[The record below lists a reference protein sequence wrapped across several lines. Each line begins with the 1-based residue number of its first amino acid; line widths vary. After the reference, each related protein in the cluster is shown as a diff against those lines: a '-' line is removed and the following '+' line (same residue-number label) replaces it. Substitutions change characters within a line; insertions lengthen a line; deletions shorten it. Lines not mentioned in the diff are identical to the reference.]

1 MHFHLLTHA
10 LKTSLPHSKALIMP
24 SKLSPTPF
32 PSIPDSHYKNR
43 ILDEVTWLNATN
55 KPMFAMHGLGIIL
68 TGVIIQKKKMTC
80 QRFFLMDP
88 PVHTLHIIPLNGDC

>member
-68 TGVIIQKKKMTC
+68 TGVIIQKKKWH
-80 QRFFLMDP
+80 
-88 PVHTLHIIPLNGDC
+88 VSVSS

>member
-1 MHFHLLTHA
+1 MHFHLLKHA

-55 KPMFAMHGLGIIL
+55 TTNVCNAWARYHSHRNYHA
-68 TGVIIQKKKMTC
+68 KKMTF
-80 QRFFLMDP
+80 QHFFLMDA